1 LVESTNKYL
10 EKCTTYLFTHFFAA
24 LPRQSGDDGHDE
36 DESTQRPLK
45 SKLVRSSK
53 KKKSSKS
60 EKKKVQHSPE
70 TRPDETGE
78 PVTEEDVSPFSSIN
92 I

>member
-1 LVESTNKYL
+1 VESTHKYL

-24 LPRQSGDDGHDE
+24 LPLQSEDEEHDE
-36 DESTQRPLK
+36 DESIQRPSK
-45 SKLVRSSK
+45 SKSERSTK

-70 TRPDETGE
+70 TNLDEVGE
-78 PVTEEDVSPFSSIN
+78 HATEEDVNPFSSIN